1 MQASNAPSKSAV
13 PFANSGT
20 KNTIPVASQ
29 IGVTPGAA
37 SFTDGFPPL
46 TMTPLAAG
54 GVPPYG
60 ADFNGILNFLSAAVR
75 WAQAGG
81 GYTYDGA
88 FSTAVG
94 GYPRGA
100 RVLSADG
107 TGAWRSISD
116 NNTTDPDAGGAGW
129 VAAAPV
135 GLAGSASNLR
145 CSIAAAAATT
155 SFTADEV
162 IVATALGGQ
171 GYRLGNFNKTLNLA
185 MTGAGGMD
193 TGAAPANG
201 YVGIYAIYNPTTGA
215 SSLLARNATGALMPT
230 IYGGANM
237 PAGYTAS
244 ALISVW
250 STNAS
255 QQLAPGFQLG
265 RQISI
270 EVKGV
275 LSSAAQVAT
284 LTPLLIAGAVP
295 PNAKSVSGYYALSS
309 SVGGSGS
316 IAIGSGATGI
326 GEQRFNPQMSA
337 AAVAY
342 SAPFSGVL
350 LQSGQTIFYT
360 ATVTAGTMTAYIG
373 INGYS
378 I

>member
-13 PFANSGT
+13 PFADSGT

-81 GYTYDGA
+81 GYPYDGA

-135 GLAGSASNLR
+135 GLAGNASNLR
-145 CSIAAAAATT
+145 SSISTAAATT
-155 SFTADEV
+155 TFTADEV

-171 GYRLGNFNKTLNLA
+171 GYRLGNFSKTLNLA
-185 MTGAGGMD
+185 TTGAGGMD
-193 TGAAPANG
+193 TGAAPTNG

-215 SSLLARNATGALMPT
+215 SSLLARNATGALLPT
-230 IYGGANM
+230 IYSGANM

-250 STNAS
+250 PTNAS
-255 QQLAPGFQLG
+255 QQLVVGLQLG

-270 EVKGV
+270 EIKGV
-275 LSSAAQVAT
+275 LSLAVQVS
-284 LTPLLIAGAVP
+284 TPTPVTISGAVP
-295 PNAKSVSGYYALSS
+295 PNAKSVSGYYSLTSTVA
-309 SVGGSGS
+309 GSGS
-316 IAIGSGATGI
+316 FNVLSTATVGAQLFT
-326 GEQRFNPQMSA
+326 PQMSTP
-337 AAVAY
+337 AVAY
-342 SAPFSGVL
+342 SAPFSGVQL
-350 LQSGQTIFYT
+350 ATAQTLYYT
-360 ATVTAGTMTAYIG
+360 ATVSGGTIGAYMG
-373 INGYS
+373 INGYT

>member
-1 MQASNAPSKSAV
+1 MQASNAPLKSAV
-13 PFANSGT
+13 PFADSGN
-20 KNTIPVASQ
+20 KNAIPVASQ

-81 GYTYDGA
+81 GYAYDGA

-107 TGAWRSISD
+107 TSVWRSTSD
-116 NNTTDPDAGGAGW
+116 HNTTDPDAGGVGW

-135 GLAGSASNLR
+135 GLAGNASNLR
-145 CSIAAAAATT
+145 SSLSTAAATT
-155 SFTADEV
+155 SFYADEV
-162 IVATALGGQ
+162 IVAAALGGQ
-171 GYRLGNFNKTLNLA
+171 GYRLGNFSKTLNIA
-185 MTGAGGMD
+185 TTGAGGMD
-193 TGAAPANG
+193 SGAAPANG

-237 PAGYTAS
+237 PVGYTAS

-250 STNAS
+250 PTNAS
-255 QQLAPGFQLG
+255 QQLSPGLQLG
-265 RQISI
+265 ARISI

-275 LSSAAQVAT
+275 LSAVVQVSTA
-284 LTPLLIAGAVP
+284 TPLSIAGAVP
-295 PNAKSVSGYYALSS
+295 PNAKTVSGYFALSS
-309 SVGGSGS
+309 SVPGAG
-316 IAIGSGATGI
+316 AISVLSSATI
-326 GEQRFNPQMSA
+326 GPQLFGPQMST

-342 SAPFSGVL
+342 SAPFNG
-350 LQSGQTIFYT
+350 LQLMTTQTIYYT
-360 ATVTAGTMTAYIG
+360 ATTSAGVMNAYIG
-373 INGYS
+373 ISSYS

>member
-13 PFANSGT
+13 PFAQSGT

-81 GYTYDGA
+81 GYPYDGA

-135 GLAGSASNLR
+135 GLAGKASNLR
-145 CSIAAAAATT
+145 SSLATAAAST

-171 GYRLGNFNKTLNLA
+171 GYRLGNFSKTLNLA
-185 MTGAGGMD
+185 TTGAGGMD

-201 YVGIYAIYNPTTGA
+201 YVGVYAIYNPTTGA

-250 STNAS
+250 PTNAS
-255 QQLAPGFQLG
+255 QQLVPALQLG
-265 RQISI
+265 RHISI
-270 EVKGV
+270 EIKGV
-275 LSSAAQVAT
+275 LSSSVQT
-284 LTPLLIAGAVP
+284 PTPTPLLIAGAVP
-295 PNAKSVSGYYALSS
+295 ANAKAVSGYYSLTSS
-309 SVGGSGS
+309 ATGTGS
-316 IAIGSGATGI
+316 ISVL
-326 GEQRFNPQMSA
+326 A
-337 AAVAY
+337 AATVGSKLFTTQIATPSFAY
-342 SAPFSGVL
+342 STPFSD
-350 LQSGQTIFYT
+350 LQLATAQTIYYT
-360 ATVTAGTMTAYIG
+360 ATVTSGTIGAYVG
-373 INGYS
+373 ISGYT